1 MGVMNKTSS
10 IETTIIGMEDNQRTY
25 EIVKEL
31 KGDVK
36 AKEDVILIQVFPTIS
51 PEDCTTSDVTT
62 FHLVNK
68 MKDLGW
74 KKVHILNIFSC
85 VSKER
90 LKARDLMSVDEENML
105 YIKEKF
111 AALGKDIK
119 VIIAWGNN
127 LLSNKVANQSKLRI
141 LETYRKL
148 YPNGK
153 LYQLTCDALEDETDS
168 TGTHLLFLGLRYS
181 KEQWRI
187 TDYPIQQEMARLK
200 EVLGQKEKRDEKK
213 GGENNVSSNNE

>member
-10 IETTIIGMEDNQRTY
+10 IETTIIGTENNQRTY

-74 KKVHILNIFSC
+74 NPSPYSSVRKTSNLYTGISRASAIENKD
-85 VSKER
+85 SKER
-90 LKARDLMSVDEENML
+90 D
-105 YIKEKF
+105 
-111 AALGKDIK
+111 
-119 VIIAWGNN
+119 
-127 LLSNKVANQSKLRI
+127 
-141 LETYRKL
+141 
-148 YPNGK
+148 
-153 LYQLTCDALEDETDS
+153 
-168 TGTHLLFLGLRYS
+168 
-181 KEQWRI
+181 
-187 TDYPIQQEMARLK
+187 
-200 EVLGQKEKRDEKK
+200 VL
-213 GGENNVSSNNE
+213 VPVPSI